1 MQLFDCRY
9 RLLSCLK
16 MRRTHSLL
24 RLLAGLGLLVLLV
37 AGRPAAAAMG
47 DWVTTTGVK
56 VRLVGTPDANGVLSA
71 VLEFN
76 LDQGWKTYWR
86 SPGLAGLPPVFDLST
101 SWNLGGFGIQYPAP
115 QRYNDGFSTTNVY
128 SGRVLIP
135 IAFVAAVPG
144 APVNLS
150 IVGDLGVCDV
160 VCIPVRFETSLIIT
174 PGVVDTEALA
184 IVEEARALIPT
195 GPVRGEFEVTSFHV
209 VGTNGRNVVVS
220 VAMTVPQ
227 SFGAALFVEGPN
239 DWIAQDVRQTGGM
252 GRSATFEFTITRPT
266 NVDPTAGVPLRLT
279 AVAGGRAIEQTIR
292 LP

>member
-1 MQLFDCRY
+1 
-9 RLLSCLK
+9 
-16 MRRTHSLL
+16 MRRLHLPL
-24 RLLAGLGLLVLLV
+24 RLAAALVLVLLLV
-37 AGRPAAAAMG
+37 AGRPAAAATG

-56 VRLVGTPDANGVLSA
+56 VRLIGTPDANGVLSA

-101 SWNLGGFGIQYPAP
+101 SWNLGTFGIQYPAP

-135 IAFVAAVPG
+135 ITVVAAVQG

-150 IVGDLGVCDV
+150 VVGNLGVCYV
-160 VCIPVRFETSLIIT
+160 VCIPVRFETSLVLT
-174 PGVVDTEALA
+174 PGIVDAEALA

-195 GPVRGEFEVTSFHV
+195 GPVRGAFEVNSFHL

-252 GRSATFEFTITRPT
+252 GTSATFEFTITRPT
-266 NVDPTAGVPLRLT
+266 AVDPTTGVPLRLT
-279 AVAGGRAIEQTIR
+279 AVSGGRAIEQTIR

>member
-1 MQLFDCRY
+1 MHGLNRF
-9 RLLSCLK
+9 
-16 MRRTHSLL
+16 L
-24 RLLAGLGLLVLLV
+24 RLTAALGLVLLLV
-37 AGRPAAAAMG
+37 AGRPAAAATG
-47 DWVTTTGVK
+47 EWVTTTGVK
-56 VRLVGTPDANGVLSA
+56 VRLIGTPDANGVLSA

-86 SPGLAGLPPVFDLST
+86 SPGLAGLPPMFDLTT
-101 SWNLGGFGIQYPAP
+101 SWNLGTFSIQYPPP
-115 QRYNDGFSTTNVY
+115 QRYNDGFTTTNVY

-135 IAFVAAVPG
+135 ITVVAAVQG

-150 IVGDLGVCDV
+150 VVGSLGVCDV
-160 VCIPVRFETSLIIT
+160 VCIPVRFETSLILT
-174 PGVVDTEALA
+174 PGAVDADALA

-195 GPVRGEFEVTSFHV
+195 GPVRGEFEVTSFHL

-252 GRSATFEFTITRPT
+252 GTSATFEFTITRPT
-266 NVDPTAGVPLRLT
+266 NVDPTTGVPLRLT